1 MASTSVP
8 AVDRKA
14 DHLTIAAGEGVLH
27 GAGSGLDAVRLR
39 HRALPGRD
47 LDAVALDAE
56 LLGHRLAA
64 PLLVSAM
71 TGGTAEA
78 IAINDRLAAA
88 AARPGVAMSLGPGR
102 GPLEDGG
109 GLGSFPPAGRPPPP
123 LAHPRVAGAGPHTA
137 PPAR

>member
-14 DHLTIAAGEGVLH
+14 DHLTIAAGDAVLH
-27 GAGSGLDAVRLR
+27 GGGSGLDAVRLR

-47 LDAVALDAE
+47 LDAVGLETE
-56 LLGHRLAA
+56 LLGPRLAA

-71 TGGTAEA
+71 TGGTPEA

-88 AARPGVAMSLGPGR
+88 AARQGVAMSLGSAR
-102 GPLEDGG
+102 PLLKDL
-109 GLGSFPPAGRPPPP
+109 GLLR
-123 LAHPRVAGAGPHTA
+123 
-137 PPAR
+137 